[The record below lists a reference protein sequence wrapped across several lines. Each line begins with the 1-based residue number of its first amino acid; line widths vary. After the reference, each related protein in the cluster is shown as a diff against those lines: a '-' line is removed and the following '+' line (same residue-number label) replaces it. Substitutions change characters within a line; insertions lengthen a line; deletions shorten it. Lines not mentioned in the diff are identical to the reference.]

1 MLKSIMINTPSFHFR
16 HPPSSP
22 INFSS
27 VVESSV
33 NERERER
40 EVTNVEQQ
48 MGSVIKRTFFFFFF
62 AFQELLANTVILTIF
77 IQSYLQVDII
87 LEEPLNNISSANYFV

>member
-1 MLKSIMINTPSFHFR
+1 M
-16 HPPSSP
+16 
-22 INFSS
+22 
-27 VVESSV
+27 
-33 NERERER
+33 REREI
-40 EVTNVEQQ
+40 TNVEQQ
-48 MGSVIKRTFFFFFF
+48 MGSVIKRTFFFF

>member
-1 MLKSIMINTPSFHFR
+1 MINTPSFHFW

-22 INFSS
+22 IKFSS

-33 NERERER
+33 NERER

-48 MGSVIKRTFFFFFF
+48 MGSVIKRTFTFFFFFF